1 MRDFI
6 VARQFS
12 RSNQRPRLTTA
23 VATTLRIRNK
33 GTRANNPV
41 LNVWET
47 GGVDG

>member
-6 VARQFS
+6 VARQLS
-12 RSNQRPRLTTA
+12 TTKHRRSMTTA

-33 GTRANNPV
+33 GATANCPV

-47 GGVDG
+47 GGVDD